1 MSVKFPLPMKMK
13 YWLLGSS
20 ILFLSCAARAP
31 ASGGPPDKEGP
42 KLISIDPPNGSIA
55 ITPNQKITLLFN
67 ELLDPVSIPSS
78 IAFEENHK
86 VKFRGR
92 RIIITPETKWPEN
105 KTLKIYLSRKI
116 RDYKK
121 NIMVQ
126 PIHLAYNTGNSDL
139 PNGDING
146 EIIGFSSE
154 TLIEIGL
161 YPWPLHD
168 SSMVIQKVEANE
180 NGLFNLF
187 YNLIDS
193 TLPSKLYKGFQLSN

>member
-78 IAFEENHK
+78 ITFEENHK

-105 KTLKIYLSRKI
+105 KALKIYLSRKI

-126 PIHLAYNTGNSDL
+126 PIHL
-139 PNGDING
+139 
-146 EIIGFSSE
+146 
-154 TLIEIGL
+154 
-161 YPWPLHD
+161 
-168 SSMVIQKVEANE
+168 
-180 NGLFNLF
+180 
-187 YNLIDS
+187 
-193 TLPSKLYKGFQLSN
+193 